1 MAAINDLNLILHNI
15 RVKLYPNYLPG
26 AKGKYLARTDSDKT
40 VNVKDICTIM
50 VTRAGFDGSIDTLY
64 DYVVQFFDEMCC
76 PPSADSTFMVWSF
89 VPLRTSH

>member
-15 RVKLYPNYLPG
+15 RVRLYPNYLPA

-50 VTRAGFDGSIDTLY
+50 VTRLLVIAPAPNGAENRI
-64 DYVVQFFDEMCC
+64 EI
-76 PPSADSTFMVWSF
+76 
-89 VPLRTSH
+89 RT